1 MLKEK
6 SRVKVHF
13 QSNGKEFK
21 TRKSGIIYEV
31 KKQGG
36 KIGIDFNTGK
46 SLYTCH
52 GDIFTPFETFAQS
65 VIFEDVDTKK
75 KYHFDNIAND
85 IKEIAKTSRELY
97 FDFLD
102 KYLSFGLN
110 SAEAEKNA
118 REELYTRFRKS

>member
-6 SRVKVHF
+6 SRVTVHF

-46 SLYTCH
+46 SPYTCH
-52 GDIFTPFETFAQS
+52 GDMFTPFETFAQS
-65 VIFEDVDTKK
+65 VTFEDIDTKK
-75 KYHFDNIAND
+75 KYHFDNIAKD
-85 IKEIAKTSRELY
+85 IKELKQ
-97 FDFLD
+97 
-102 KYLSFGLN
+102 
-110 SAEAEKNA
+110 
-118 REELYTRFRKS
+118 